1 MSRSIALGLLRQGNT
16 GNEILSILDV
26 IEEMVS
32 DTGSET
38 LWDTPVRHSKG
49 V

>member
-1 MSRSIALGLLRQGNT
+1 MTRSTALGLLRQGNN
-16 GNEILSILDV
+16 GNEILSILNV

-38 LWDTPVRHSKG
+38 L
-49 V
+49 